1 MLTFP
6 NAKINLGLQVINRR
20 DDGYHNI
27 ETVFY
32 PIPVQDA
39 LEVKTSQTA
48 VDYSLHVRGNSIEG
62 DPKDNLVVKALHLLR
77 KDFPQ
82 IPGVDIHLYKH
93 IPSGAGLGGGSS
105 DAALM
110 IKMLNQLYSL
120 NLTTPQMEAYAST
133 LGADCAFFIENHPVL
148 AKGIGNIFEDVEV
161 SLKDHYLVLVKPDD
175 FVSTKEAYAHIHP
188 KMPEYP
194 LNEIIRRPIEEWKSL
209 LVNDFE
215 KSVFPN
221 HPNIVA
227 IKDKLYDLGAVYA
240 SMSGSG
246 SSVFGIFKDPIE
258 FVDEKF
264 AGLFCRQ
271 RELLI

>member
-82 IPGVDIHLYKH
+82 IPGVDIHLYKRCR
-93 IPSGAGLGGGSS
+93 
-105 DAALM
+105 
-110 IKMLNQLYSL
+110 
-120 NLTTPQMEAYAST
+120 TRWR
-133 LGADCAFFIENHPVL
+133 FF
-148 AKGIGNIFEDVEV
+148 G
-161 SLKDHYLVLVKPDD
+161 
-175 FVSTKEAYAHIHP
+175 
-188 KMPEYP
+188 
-194 LNEIIRRPIEEWKSL
+194 
-209 LVNDFE
+209 
-215 KSVFPN
+215 
-221 HPNIVA
+221 
-227 IKDKLYDLGAVYA
+227 
-240 SMSGSG
+240 
-246 SSVFGIFKDPIE
+246 
-258 FVDEKF
+258 
-264 AGLFCRQ
+264 CRTHD
-271 RELLI
+271 

>member
-82 IPGVDIHLYKH
+82 IPGVDIHLYK
-93 IPSGAGLGGGSS
+93 
-105 DAALM
+105 M

-120 NLTTPQMEAYAST
+120 NLTTSQMEAYAST

-227 IKDKLYDLGAVYA
+227 IKDKLYDLGAVFA